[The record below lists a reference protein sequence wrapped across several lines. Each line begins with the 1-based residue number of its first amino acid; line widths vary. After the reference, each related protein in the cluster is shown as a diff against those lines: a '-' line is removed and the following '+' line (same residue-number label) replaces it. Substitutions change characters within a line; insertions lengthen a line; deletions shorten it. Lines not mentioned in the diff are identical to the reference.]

1 MNVFSKAS
9 NVVVVC
15 STFIAVVLIAAMSF
29 LIYKGRASLQD
40 VMSLVSGLG
49 AVGAWLYSSAGSQSA
64 HNVEI
69 QMNGSLD
76 KRMDAAI
83 NTALLK
89 HQQLLAQQPTTV
101 PVPTTV
107 VVTPPVVT
115 PPATGTEGP

>member
-101 PVPTTV
+101 

-115 PPATGTEGP
+115 PEVHDGQ